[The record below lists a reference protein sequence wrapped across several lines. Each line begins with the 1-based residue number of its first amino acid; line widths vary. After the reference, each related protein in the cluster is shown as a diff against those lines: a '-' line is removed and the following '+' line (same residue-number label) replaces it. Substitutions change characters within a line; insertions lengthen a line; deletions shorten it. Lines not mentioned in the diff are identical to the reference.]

1 MKYDENED
9 YEETEGEEEEYNDP
23 EPGEEKEPEQVQL
36 EPLTTREQN
45 VLQTLTEM
53 FQQRGYQKIKFE
65 DELTAINEGET
76 VTANPR
82 IFSKL
87 NTEVIKG
94 VVLNFEVKMYSHA
107 ILVYEGVPTAN
118 VKKQIDELSKI
129 GKTIE
134 IFSADDLQLNI
145 TKHILVPKHE
155 LLKISKFKDKINLPI
170 ILRSDP
176 ICRFYNFPKGEVI
189 KVTRRDGFI
198 AYRIVR

>member
-1 MKYDENED
+1 MTTEEN
-9 YEETEGEEEEYNDP
+9 TEVKDLH
-23 EPGEEKEPEQVQL
+23 V
-36 EPLTTREQN
+36 EPLTTREQT

-53 FQQRGYQKIKFE
+53 FEQRGYTNVRY
-65 DELTAINEGET
+65 DDLELIGQNGEEI

-94 VVLNFEVKMYSHA
+94 VVLNFEVKEYGHTV
-107 ILVYEGVPTAN
+107 LVYEGVPTAN
-118 VKKQIDELSKI
+118 VKKQIDELFKI
-129 GKTIE
+129 DKVIE

-155 LLKISKFKDKINLPI
+155 LLGDINGVLPRKFKDKINLPI